1 MAKKIVKKRKLKVF
15 NLLLILIVASG
26 LFFGVYL
33 CLKIPVKNLIVKGN
47 SYLNDD
53 YILSLSGYKK
63 YPSYW
68 LTSTKRAIK
77 KLEKSN
83 YIVEAKVKRKWGFK
97 VVIEIDENR
106 ALFSKE
112 NENGKV
118 AFSDGKTL
126 NVTDDYSLGYL
137 G

>member
-53 YILSLSGYKK
+53 YILSLSKNINPPK
-63 YPSYW
+63 
-68 LTSTKRAIK
+68 I
-77 KLEKSN
+77 
-83 YIVEAKVKRKWGFK
+83 
-97 VVIEIDENR
+97 
-106 ALFSKE
+106 
-112 NENGKV
+112 
-118 AFSDGKTL
+118 
-126 NVTDDYSLGYL
+126 
-137 G
+137 